1 MERKYGKCLRG
12 EEIFHSSLGGCTH
25 RPPVQQETDGEV
37 VHLLEEVQA
46 LFFRLACLPH
56 QCLPKRV
63 VTLDQVIVPLVEAL
77 QILDDRDEGELPR
90 FATIAGRTAENK
102 VPDAVEIQLARRYLP
117 TEGMGEE
124 VVNVA
129 GMKGFVF
136 QGILVPGGVL
146 QNDVREAVE
155 TLSLLIPVQC
165 GPARG
170 HVHPP
175 VMALSAVLLRLLF
188 VSAVNN
194 AMIFFFL

>member
-1 MERKYGKCLRG
+1 M
-12 EEIFHSSLGGCTH
+12 
-25 RPPVQQETDGEV
+25 QQETDSEV
-37 VHLLEEVQA
+37 VHLLEEVLA
-46 LFFRLACLPH
+46 LLFRLARLPH
-56 QCLPKRV
+56 QRFPKWG
-63 VTLDQVIVPLVEAL
+63 VTHNQVIVPLVEAL
-77 QILDDRDEGELPR
+77 QILDDRDEDELSLL
-90 FATIAGRTAENK
+90 ATITGGTTENK

-117 TEGMGEE
+117 AERMREE

-129 GMKGFVF
+129 GKKGFVL
-136 QGILVPGGVL
+136 QGILAPGGVL

-155 TLSLLIPVQC
+155 TLSLLIPVQG

-175 VMALSAVLLRLLF
+175 VMALYAVLLRLLF